1 MLKILIFDWFV
12 KIYNCVDFLKMVD
25 DIEDVLFFLGLYI
38 YYCFIKVLDIEYRMI
53 ELCVYE

>member
-1 MLKILIFDWFV
+1 
-12 KIYNCVDFLKMVD
+12 MVD